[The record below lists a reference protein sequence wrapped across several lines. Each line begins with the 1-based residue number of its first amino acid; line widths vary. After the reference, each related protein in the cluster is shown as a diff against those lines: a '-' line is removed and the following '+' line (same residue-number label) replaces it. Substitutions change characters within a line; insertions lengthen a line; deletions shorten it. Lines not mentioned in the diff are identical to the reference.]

1 MAYQPLF
8 VASVLSGFE
17 DTIETLRKGTENR
30 DLRAGLD
37 VLDTQVKSLRLSID
51 PDPQEVTAD
60 SMKPIK
66 PAPCGASGQPEVA
79 CESVAV

>member
-17 DTIETLRKGTENR
+17 DAIERLRKGTENR
-30 DLRAGLD
+30 DLMAGLD

-51 PDPQEVTAD
+51 PDTQEVPAD
-60 SMKPIK
+60 SMKPIE
-66 PAPCGASGQPEVA
+66 PTP
-79 CESVAV
+79 